1 MSLIGMRI
9 EGTKIVFEK
18 YFDNVIDF
26 VTQKCPTYL
35 PNVIGYCFLVNNIL
49 KKVNEFLL
57 KEKSDLI
64 TFIDEIN
71 IVSVNDTIFDYIN
84 SIETTIKKIQAVN
97 SQKKVNLLSLKEC
110 TYLLSDF
117 FKNYKNLE
125 KYNNITNYNIL
136 IIFDI
141 TIEGTIDEPELKN
154 KINYFIYNINNC
166 AELSDVLKKLQE
178 NIKELNITKEKIIQ
192 NVSLI
197 KYINKFINYIEY
209 LTKKIK
215 IIHEQ
220 YMINLDQIKKQTLEI
235 KLEDEIQKQKIKT
248 AEKVREQLQK
258 ELIETEEE
266 EKKRKEQ
273 QKIYTQP
280 QIQFNHGDLVRYNN
294 RDATINKKNSD
305 GTYNISYT
313 SIATENASYNVNG
326 SALSLIDS
334 STQKKTVPK
343 TVPKTVLKIDSESDS
358 VSVVKRKITIDE
370 LKPSK
375 PVAQIVGYISQK
387 PIGNSII
394 DKKQVIKTVPD
405 DNKMSMESLHKKYPD
420 LLKRTISDPLDEGL
434 IEDIQRALPK
444 GFKISK
450 DTDKSTNLRRYIS
463 LKKFKIYIQTNE
475 NDILQKLN
483 HCKDIIN
490 RITINIRE
498 DVYREAI
505 YINYFDHNDVNIAH
519 VSIHMDIQINTNT
532 TKIFDFILKQTEN
545 TFHIR
550 YHPNGIVRFSNE
562 TGTTDFEYTQ
572 KLYFQQKSSNDKSYL
587 DVVSFYHSSDD
598 TTKKLMECIILG
610 LKKMFK
616 DINLFD
622 DRIRQDIPA
631 NMWGGNDKYYL
642 KYLKYKQK
650 YLELKNNL

>member
-1 MSLIGMRI
+1 MRI